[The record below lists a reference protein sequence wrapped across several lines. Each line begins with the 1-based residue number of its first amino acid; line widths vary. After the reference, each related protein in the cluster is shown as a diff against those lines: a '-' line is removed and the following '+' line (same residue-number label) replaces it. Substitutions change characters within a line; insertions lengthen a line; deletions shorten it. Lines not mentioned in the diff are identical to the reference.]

1 MTGNSKKM
9 AMQTASALRWFKR
22 VLWIGIAANVALAV
36 PTLVATERLIAFAGL
51 PPATPL
57 VWPRFAAWLLLLLS
71 VFYMPAGIDP
81 VRYRATAWSAVGARL
96 AGVVFFLGFQ
106 AAVYRPMGYFDLVF
120 LVPEAI
126 LLARGLPPRVASA
139 PTSQRSLA

>member
-1 MTGNSKKM
+1 MSTN
-9 AMQTASALRWFKR
+9 ALQWFKR
-22 VLWIGIAANVALAV
+22 VLWIGIVANFALAV
-36 PTLVATERLIAFAGL
+36 PTLIAPARVMAFAGL
-51 PPATPL
+51 PPAMPL

-71 VFYMPAGIDP
+71 AFYVPAGIDP
-81 VRYRATAWSAVGARL
+81 IRYRATAWSAVGARL

-106 AAVYRPMGYFDLVF
+106 AAVYRPMGYFDLLF

-139 PTSQRSLA
+139 AADGPSFA

>member
-1 MTGNSKKM
+1 
-9 AMQTASALRWFKR
+9 MQTASTLRWFKR

-36 PTLVATERLIAFAGL
+36 PVLVAPDRLIAFAGL

-57 VWPRFAAWLLLLLS
+57 LWPRFAAWLLLLLS

-126 LLARGLPPRVASA
+126 LLARGLPPRVAPA
-139 PTSQRSLA
+139 PTSRPSLA

>member
-9 AMQTASALRWFKR
+9 AMQTASALRWFQR
-22 VLWIGIAANVALAV
+22 VLWLGIAANVALAV

-81 VRYRATAWSAVGARL
+81 IRYRATAWSAVGARL

>member
-1 MTGNSKKM
+1 MP
-9 AMQTASALRWFKR
+9 TANALRWFKR
-22 VLWIGIAANVALAV
+22 VVWIGIAANVALAV
-36 PTLVATERLIAFAGL
+36 PTLVAPDRLIAFAGL
-51 PPATPL
+51 PAATPL
-57 VWPRFAAWLLLLLS
+57 LWPRFAAWLLLLLS
-71 VFYMPAGIDP
+71 AFYVPAGIDP

-126 LLARGLPPRVASA
+126 LLARGLPPRVAPAS
-139 PTSQRSLA
+139 TTRSLA